1 MRISKLAILAGLT
14 CALTLQASAATWLF
28 QAFLSGDQEVPPTDS
43 PGKGV
48 FAFNYDDATN
58 AIDVIFLDVISL
70 TANSTTEIVGTHI
83 HAAPFGS
90 NGPIIVDFLGG
101 GAGSW
106 SGMFGVFEYTQA
118 GSLILPEDREDDL
131 FAGNTYINVH
141 TFKFGGGEIR
151 GQINLVPE
159 PATLVI
165 LSAGLGILAAR
176 RRNR

>member
-1 MRISKLAILAGLT
+1 MRIPKLVVLVGLT
-14 CALTLQASAATWLF
+14 CALTVQAPAATWLF
-28 QAFLSGDQEVPPTDS
+28 HAFLSGDQEAPPTDS
-43 PGKGV
+43 LGKGL
-48 FAFNYDDATN
+48 FAFNYDDVTN

-70 TANSTTEIVGTHI
+70 SANSASEIVGTHI
-83 HAAPFGS
+83 HAAPPGT
-90 NGPIIVDFLGG
+90 NGPIIVDLLGG
-101 GAGSW
+101 GSW
-106 SGMFGVFEYTQA
+106 SGMLGIFEYSQT

-165 LSAGLGILAAR
+165 VGAGLGILAAR
-176 RRNR
+176 RRKR